1 MSDYKLSVSIDGDA
15 SGMKKAF
22 QVANAAV
29 GFRCKNLGNN
39 KPNGLTW

>member
-1 MSDYKLSVSIDGDA
+1 MSDYKLSVSIEGDA

-29 GFRCKNLGNN
+29 ADFDAK
-39 KPNGLTW
+39 T